1 MVRKA
6 ISRQCLNNMLIEYMY
21 MSKREQE
28 KAIEDTKK
36 VAEEAKR
43 VEDKIDAVE
52 TLQEVGPQVA
62 AQEFQST
69 INRSLDETKKNVL
82 KSIDESRNQ
91 IPQYANVVK
100 NYQEQALEST
110 GKMVEEYV
118 EAQKSVID
126 SVVSSSAAYYENAN
140 RMFNYWFSL
149 RVPAETYIRS
159 VSNIAENVSASVR
172 IGNDILFGN
181 IEAFGNAFERAQR
194 HTKELSRIN
203 VDNAKTIANTA
214 RETAAEFSVSNRQRE
229 VYR

>member
-1 MVRKA
+1 MD
-6 ISRQCLNNMLIEYMY
+6 

-69 INRSLDETKKNVL
+69 INRSLDETKKNVR

-91 IPQYANVVK
+91 IPQYTNVVK

-110 GKMVEEYV
+110 GKMVEDYINT
-118 EAQKSVID
+118 QKSIID
-126 SVVSSSAAYYENAN
+126 SVFNSAAPYYENAN
-140 RMFNYWFSL
+140 RIHDYWFSP

-159 VSNIAENVSASVR
+159 VNNIAENFSASVR
-172 IGNDILFGN
+172 IGNDILFGY
-181 IEAFGNAFERAQR
+181 IEAFGNAFERVQR
-194 HTKELSRIN
+194 HTTELSRIN

-214 RETAAEFSVSNRQRE
+214 RETAAELSVRQRE
-229 VYR
+229 VYA